1 LIHDNAPARR
11 PSRPPRDLAFAHRQ
25 ADGLAQL
32 FQVAAAPLTVPSPAV
47 RDLQVPAPAPQL
59 RRTWRERLTR
69 HPWPLAAILA
79 VQAVLSLRLVWSN
92 TAFTDEALYLWSGHL
107 EWTHWLHG
115 TQLPAFPAYFSGAP
129 VVYPPLGALA
139 DTYGGLAG
147 ARILSLA
154 FMLLATCALYGTGA
168 RIFGQRAGLF
178 GAGLFVSGAATQFLG
193 AFATYDAMA
202 LSLLAG
208 ATWLAVRSAACRR
221 MLAQAALLALAG
233 VALALADAA
242 KYAATLF
249 DPVVFAVA
257 VLMTWRARGRLPDGA
272 AAGVAVFAVTS
283 AVLAAALRAAGR
295 QYWRGIAY
303 TTLSRAHGT
312 SSPFGIVADS
322 IGWAGLTALLAV
334 FGLAALL
341 VTQAPLPQRLMGC
354 ALAGA
359 VALAPANQARIHVF
373 TSLFKHVGFGAWFA
387 AIIGGYAL
395 AALACAVPKVK
406 ERGAALASAGAVSLC
421 ATVGLMLAQTHFLS
435 WPNTARFTAALQTT
449 LPGRPG
455 NILAA
460 DNGNVIEYYLPGDT
474 GHDLFYAPS
483 FFQYR
488 DRTTGQHLTG
498 LPAYKDAIRQ
508 GFFAVIALSFND
520 SRLIDG
526 RLDRY
531 ITASGRYRLTAV
543 LPYELSGKQSAFRIW
558 TAR

>member
-1 LIHDNAPARR
+1 MIQDNPPVR
-11 PSRPPRDLAFAHRQ
+11 RPPRNLAFAHRQ

-32 FQVAAAPLTVPSPAV
+32 FQVAALAAPTGPFPAV
-47 RDLQVPAPAPQL
+47 RDLKVPTPAPRP

-92 TAFTDEALYLWSGHL
+92 TAFPDEALYLWSGHL

-115 TQLPAFPAYFSGAP
+115 TQLPAFPGYFSGAP

-168 RIFGQRAGLF
+168 RIFSHRAGLF
-178 GAGLFVSGAATQFLG
+178 GAGLFASGAATQFLG

-208 ATWLAVRSAACRR
+208 ATWLAVRSAACQR
-221 MLAQAALLALAG
+221 MLARAALLTLAG
-233 VALALADAA
+233 IVLALADAA

-257 VLMTWRARGRLPDGA
+257 VLMTWRARGRLPGGA
-272 AAGVAVFAVTS
+272 AVFAVT
-283 AVLAAALRAAGR
+283 AGAIAAALRAAGKP
-295 QYWRGIAY
+295 YWRGIAY

-334 FGLAALL
+334 FGLAALF
-341 VTQAPLPQRLMGC
+341 VTRAPLPQRLTAC
-354 ALAGA
+354 VLTGA

-387 AIIGGYAL
+387 AIIGGHAL

-406 ERGAALASAGAVSLC
+406 GRGAALASAGAVGLC

-435 WPNTARFTAALQTT
+435 WPDTTRFTAALHTT

-460 DNGNVIEYYLPGDT
+460 DNGNVIEYYLPGDI
-474 GHDLFYAPS
+474 GHDWFYGPWFMRYQDPA
-483 FFQYR
+483 
-488 DRTTGQHLTG
+488 TGQHLTG
-498 LPAYKDAIRQ
+498 LPAYKDAIRHR
-508 GFFAVIALSFND
+508 FFAVIALSFSD
-520 SRLIDG
+520 SRLIDDQ
-526 RLDRY
+526 LDRY

-543 LPYELSGKQSAFRIW
+543 LPYELSGKHSAFRIW